1 MAVKEQRRSNY
12 PECPNRI
19 DGTGYPDKEKVDT
32 FSYAAALGYN
42 TQASVARQAPQPPRG
57 YTPAEDAPRQRI
69 ATPVFGAKDHV
80 VAGLLAIFL
89 GALGIHKFYLGYN
102 KAAFIT
108 LAVTVLGSIFTFGL
122 AANVMWIIAIIE
134 GIIYLSKSQTEFEQ
148 LYVFSSKEWF

>member
-1 MAVKEQRRSNY
+1 MSVRGQERSSY
-12 PECPNRI
+12 PEFPNRI
-19 DGTGYPDKEKVDT
+19 DGTGYPDKEKAES

-42 TQASVARQAPQPPRG
+42 TQASVARKAPQPPRG
-57 YTPAEDAPRQRI
+57 YKPADDVPKARV

-89 GALGIHKFYLGYN
+89 GPLGIHKFYLGYN

-122 AANVMWIIAIIE
+122 AANVMLVLSVIE

-148 LYVFSSKEWF
+148 IYVIAAKEWF